1 MDISN
6 RLEFYD
12 FINEM
17 FKNEPTDEI
26 KNKVLNKFDVVIQ
39 KDEEKA
45 KDVSKTHII
54 DLLSDKLSEVLPFN
68 IGETVYLVL
77 EREDTHRHAY
87 HYVGIFKDIVEKVV
101 ITIDSYGFTLSVK
114 TEEFMGFHISLY
126 DTCNVLAFK
135 DFQEAKARAE
145 ELAKRENLEIIAF
158 S

>member
-135 DFQEAKARAE
+135 DFQEAKSRAE